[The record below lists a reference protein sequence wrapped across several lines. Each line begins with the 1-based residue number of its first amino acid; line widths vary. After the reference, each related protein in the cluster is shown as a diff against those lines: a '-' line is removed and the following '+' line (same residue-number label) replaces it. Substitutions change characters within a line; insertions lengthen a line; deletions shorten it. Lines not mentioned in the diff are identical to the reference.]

1 MDLMTEATRSMTA
14 LHALLA
20 RNVWDDETDPETI
33 YIRGHG
39 LTDEQVRAIVREWFE
54 MVEDG
59 HLDGVEVQFWNE
71 IEPFDDADGQTVCIT
86 RASVTFGH

>member
-20 RNVWDDETDPETI
+20 RNVWDDENDPETI

-54 MVEDG
+54 MVDDD
-59 HLDGVEVQFWNE
+59 HIDGVAVQSWTEVA
-71 IEPFDDADGQTVCIT
+71 PFDVADCSKVYLT
-86 RASVTFGH
+86 RANVTFGR